1 MQSNLH
7 QQASKFKGIFSN
19 GKKKKNW
26 ITSGDAYGSWKC
38 KYQLVSFL
46 KIEYKIIE
54 KCFIWFSVYGKF
66 ILFDFFICNI
76 NYIAEQSF

>member
-1 MQSNLH
+1 MQCTSMGLKN
-7 QQASKFKGIFSN
+7 SKAFLPMEKKIKQLQVTRFLKMQVST
-19 GKKKKNW
+19 GK
-26 ITSGDAYGSWKC
+26 
-38 KYQLVSFL
+38 FL

>member
-1 MQSNLH
+1 MEE
-7 QQASKFKGIFSN
+7 KEI
-19 GKKKKNW
+19 NW
-26 ITSGDAYGSWKC
+26 GTSGDADSSWKC